1 MDLDDFIIR
10 LFKAHLM
17 IYPPNEPP
25 ERKQEEEKENNTLSY
40 TWLCIDGKPINHVIN
55 FDSIEGKHFLHKIK
69 TFIVDYPQMLYV
81 EERKEKTLLEILVRY
96 GLPSLDVHDLRQT
109 IEAYLAVAQ
118 NKETIEDNVIL
129 FYENVLSRLHV

>member
-25 ERKQEEEKENNTLSY
+25 ERKQEEEKENNMLSY
-40 TWLCIDGKPINHVIN
+40 TWLCINGKPINHVIN

-69 TFIVDYPQMLYV
+69 TFIVDYPQMQYV
-81 EERKEKTLLEILVRY
+81 EERKENRAKLGEQVMNGY
-96 GLPSLDVHDLRQT
+96 SNNGQGGL
-109 IEAYLAVAQ
+109 Q
-118 NKETIEDNVIL
+118 NNA
-129 FYENVLSRLHV
+129 